1 MQSSKL
7 TSILI
12 GLTAFSAVI
21 SLALCW
27 AMIPYGRKAGSL
39 QAQVGG
45 INQQG
50 VAIQAMFGELSEYAK
65 RNPSLQPLLD
75 TVSAKSLAAAKEA
88 AAKQS
93 ADK

>member
-12 GLTAFSAVI
+12 GLTTFSAVV

-45 INQQG
+45 INQQR
-50 VAIQAMFGELSEYAK
+50 ITLQAMGSELSEYAK
-65 RNPSLQPLLD
+65 RNPSMQPILD
-75 TVSAKSLAAAKEA
+75 TVNAKFIAAAKEA

-93 ADK
+93 AAK